1 MGQRLDF
8 RLFTL
13 FVSCMKS
20 ILKLFASQS
29 RLSEGCLSC
38 VPLAGGGGCLHRDLT
53 ITIDAAEMMLIR
65 TASNLCV
72 TLDFSA
78 HSVAAVDCSWAT
90 TDIF

>member
-29 RLSEGCLSC
+29 SLSEGCLSC
-38 VPLAGGGGCLHRDLT
+38 VPLGGEGCLHRDLT
-53 ITIDAAEMMLIR
+53 ITVDTAEMMLIR

-90 TDIF
+90 DIF